1 MSEELNKYIHTVIMG
16 KCWHEKVQEGDYE
29 MSGNTKCKSCD
40 VTYNDGLQGDAFE
53 NPDYTSP
60 NSPRRL
66 LDEVEKVVVEKVGV
80 RYLQALIETVE
91 FAESSDLFALNWA
104 IATPEQRATACRR
117 AWEGEGI

>member
-16 KCWHEKVQEGDYE
+16 KCGNHRPSRKGWKGEHEMPCEGGCGELIYWQAPPLP
-29 MSGNTKCKSCD
+29 T
-40 VTYNDGLQGDAFE
+40 
-53 NPDYTSP
+53 PDYCSP
-60 NSPRRL
+60 DSPRRL

-80 RYLQALIETVE
+80 RYLQALIDTVE